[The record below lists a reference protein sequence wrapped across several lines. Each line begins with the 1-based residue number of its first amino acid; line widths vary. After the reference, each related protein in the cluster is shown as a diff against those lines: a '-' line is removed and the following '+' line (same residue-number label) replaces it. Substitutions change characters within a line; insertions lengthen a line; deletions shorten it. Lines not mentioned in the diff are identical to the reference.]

1 MSLLKFF
8 GIFLAIFLFWY
19 FTGGPERSINL
30 KPYLKFN
37 METATI
43 DKSDEELKDGLVGQ
57 VISPIHNLRK
67 IREKLESIGK

>member
-1 MSLLKFF
+1 
-8 GIFLAIFLFWY
+8 
-19 FTGGPERSINL
+19 
-30 KPYLKFN
+30 